1 MESAAFDD
9 QIFSEFNDTLSP
21 LGTKAIHASGPSGHN
36 IQVVLGIN
44 QSSPDSCTQRL
55 PEVNSI
61 LAAGSPSY
69 KNIDYTNLNKV
80 DYHSNGKLDQQYSP
94 NSNKMEY
101 INCKLDY
108 YSPQLNVN
116 SNPNK
121 VEFVKTLDYNANGR
135 VEYSPPS
142 KAPDYGSGKLE
153 YETTMTIFQQP
164 PPMSS
169 TTLNG
174 LNDPGK
180 RKNDEVHSASGSSTP
195 TTTTPIVNGNGSDS
209 ASSSN
214 KKNDK
219 KKADP
224 NGIKKK
230 KTRTTFTA
238 YQLEELERAFER
250 APYPDVFARE
260 ELALKLNLSES
271 RVQVWFQNRRAK
283 WRKRE
288 PPRKSAYM
296 GNNSPS
302 TPMNG
307 PIGTTFTQYPQTT
320 TVTPPGSVESWPT
333 YQTPYEL
340 SPHFNLL
347 SPAASPYGSFT
358 TQYGTY
364 VHESQLFPVRQ
375 HFDYGS
381 PSRPGAEPEEPHHK
395 TEHYASL
402 DDKFDTHCSV
412 SDGVTNGKYV
422 DDTKYIH
429 AVNIIDDA
437 KYTSNCHM
445 EDPTLKQSHYGAPS
459 SCQPEDETDSLGIV
473 KSEDGVNHSYVLPP
487 FLR

>member
-1 MESAAFDD
+1 M
-9 QIFSEFNDTLSP
+9 
-21 LGTKAIHASGPSGHN
+21 
-36 IQVVLGIN
+36 
-44 QSSPDSCTQRL
+44 
-55 PEVNSI
+55 
-61 LAAGSPSY
+61 
-69 KNIDYTNLNKV
+69 
-80 DYHSNGKLDQQYSP
+80 
-94 NSNKMEY
+94 
-101 INCKLDY
+101 
-108 YSPQLNVN
+108 
-116 SNPNK
+116 
-121 VEFVKTLDYNANGR
+121 
-135 VEYSPPS
+135 EYSPPS
-142 KAPDYGSGKLE
+142 KTADYGNGKME
-153 YETTMTIFQQP
+153 YETTMTMFQQP
-164 PPMSS
+164 PPMNP

-174 LNDPGK
+174 LNDPSK
-180 RKNDEVHSASGSSTP
+180 RKSDDVNSASGSSTP
-195 TTTTPIVNGNGSDS
+195 TTTTSISNVNGSDC

-219 KKADP
+219 KKSDP

-260 ELALKLNLSES
+260 ELAMKLNLSES

-307 PIGTTFTQYPQTT
+307 PIGGTFTQFPQTT
-320 TVTPPGSVESWPT
+320 TVTPPSSVESWST

-340 SPHFNLL
+340 SSHFNLL
-347 SPAASPYGSFT
+347 SPAASPYGPFT

-381 PSRPGAEPEEPHHK
+381 PSRTGTEPEEPHHK
-395 TEHYASL
+395 AEHYASL
-402 DDKFDTHCSV
+402 DDKFDTHCTV
-412 SDGVTNGKYV
+412 SDGVPNGKYV

-429 AVNIIDDA
+429 AVNIIDDP
-437 KYTSNCHM
+437 KYASGCHL
-445 EDPTLKQSHYGAPS
+445 EDPSLKQSHYGTPTT
-459 SCQPEDETDSLGIV
+459 SCQPGDEAESLGIV
-473 KSEDGVNHSYVLPP
+473 KSEDGVSHSYVLPP

>member
-1 MESAAFDD
+1 MESTGFDD
-9 QIFSEFNDTLSP
+9 QMFSEFNDTLSP
-21 LGTKAIHASGPSGHN
+21 LGTKAIHASGTNGHN

-61 LAAGSPSY
+61 LAAGSPNY

-80 DYHSNGKLDQQYSP
+80 EYHPNGKMDAQYSP
-94 NSNKMEY
+94 NSNKMDY
-101 INCKLDY
+101 INY
-108 YSPQLNVN
+108 
-116 SNPNK
+116 
-121 VEFVKTLDYNANGR
+121 YNANGR

-142 KAPDYGSGKLE
+142 KGVDYGGGKLE
-153 YETTMTIFQQP
+153 YESTMTMFQQP
-164 PPMSS
+164 SPITSTSS
-169 TTLNG
+169 LNG
-174 LNDPGK
+174 LNDPNK
-180 RKNDEVHSASGSSTP
+180 RKHDDSASGSSTP
-195 TTTTPIVNGNGSDS
+195 TTTTSISNGSSVDS
-209 ASSSN
+209 ASSSS

-219 KKADP
+219 KKSDP

-307 PIGTTFTQYPQTT
+307 PIGTTFTQFPQTT

-381 PSRPGAEPEEPHHK
+381 PSRPGVESEESHHK

-412 SDGVTNGKYV
+412 TDGVTNGKYV

-429 AVNIIDDA
+429 AVNIIDDP
-437 KYTSNCHM
+437 KYTTNCHL
-445 EDPTLKQSHYGAPS
+445 EDPSLKQSPYGTPS
-459 SCQPEDETDSLGIV
+459 TCQPGDEGEPLGIL
-473 KSEDGVNHSYVLPP
+473 KSEDGVSHSYVLPP